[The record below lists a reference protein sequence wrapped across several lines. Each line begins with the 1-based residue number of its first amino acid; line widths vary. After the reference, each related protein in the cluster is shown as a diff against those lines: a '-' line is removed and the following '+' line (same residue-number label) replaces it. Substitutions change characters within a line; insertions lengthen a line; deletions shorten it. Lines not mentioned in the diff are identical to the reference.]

1 MQKTAQQ
8 MREERKAIMKV
19 EREKIDEIKQSDPDS
34 YLKQLYYS
42 RKEILDRITERSRR
56 KEEFSKR
63 GSKAA

>member
-34 YLKQLYYS
+34 YLKQLYYR

-56 KEEFSKR
+56 KEEFSK
-63 GSKAA
+63 